1 MSTQVLWPRQDIP
14 QKDKTPEWYKLHA
27 NFAEHIVQNNSAV
40 NNKMN
45 QEYDSYN
52 GKSEAGSIKHIVSTY
67 GKQNKIQHVSY
78 KLSKTK
84 LDILDGEFLQMPING
99 TVKTINSS
107 AITEKTQKYEM
118 VTGASHAKEELMKMK
133 ASGVDVME
141 GMDIPDKEDKSAFAK
156 MNFND
161 KNESIMQIMH
171 HEITNE
177 IGYQAKLGNNFQD
190 AKITSRC
197 FGRVV
202 LNENNGDLDYEPI
215 DPRLRICVE
224 FDKDPFL
231 KKSPIMGAVK
241 KMPINTILTSYKLTD
256 IEREKLYSISKSPD
270 KYIQGIEFRKKYS
283 YVNGQLCA
291 DVMHFEWKSVKPKYS
306 MEVHNNSTELNF
318 VEQPTSIMQLDT
330 SDYEKNKET
339 YDEKIAK
346 GLAKGI
352 IVEWEEEMHE
362 MVRIGHDLD
371 IMMRP
376 KPFVMKDEDSGKI
389 VNFSYTGLVFNMVN
403 GETIS
408 MKDVCDT
415 FDMAYDEVM
424 YTIRKE
430 VNKVK
435 GKVIIYDRA
444 YLPKGQ
450 TVKGVLYN
458 MANDSFI
465 DINTAANG
473 NMSGLNAQP
482 GNMIKEIDLGMSNS
496 FAALLQFKNEI
507 KKELDDITGINNA
520 REGGAPASATVANN
534 QQNLQASR
542 TITAPLFYYMTKY
555 AEMVSLNLI
564 ETGKLVWGLYKPEKA
579 RSILGDEKYNFM
591 KATEELAF
599 QQYKYEI
606 VDPRWEQQIRERMRG
621 IAEISLNA
629 KEFRPMD
636 MLDLELAE
644 TLADAKAVLRNSWDA
659 INKARSEQGQQ
670 QMQADQQSQQ
680 ASQQAQ
686 MELMRENRE
695 DLQAAKIDE
704 IREKG
709 KVDLIIETAKSK
721 NLSILKKLEGEISN
735 NLQANNAG
743 Q

>member
-1 MSTQVLWPRQDIP
+1 MVSPSFPRQDIP
-14 QKDKTPEWYKLHA
+14 TKDKTAEWYKLHA
-27 NFAEHIVQNNSAV
+27 NFAEHIVNNNNSL
-40 NNKMN
+40 N
-45 QEYDSYN
+45 QIMDREYDSYN

-67 GKQNKIQHVSY
+67 GKQNKTTHISY

-99 TVKTINSS
+99 VVKTINSS
-107 AITEKTQKYEM
+107 AVTAKTAKYET
-118 VTGASHAKEELMKMK
+118 VLGAMHGKEELMKMK
-133 ASGVDVME
+133 ATGVDVME

-161 KNESIMQIMH
+161 KNESIMQIMLK
-171 HEITNE
+171 EISNE
-177 IGYQAKLGNNFQD
+177 IGFHGKLGNNFQD

-202 LNENNGDLDYEPI
+202 LNENTGDMDYNPI
-215 DPRLRICVE
+215 DPRRRICVE
-224 FDKDPFL
+224 FEKDPFL
-231 KKSPIMGAVK
+231 KKSPIMGARDK
-241 KMPINTILTSYKLTD
+241 TPINTILTSYKLTD
-256 IEREKLYSISKSPD
+256 LEREQLYTISKNPN
-270 KYIQGIEFRKKYS
+270 KYTTDTEYRGKYS
-283 YVNGQLCA
+283 FVNGQLCA

-306 MEVHNNSTELNF
+306 MEVHNDSTELNF
-318 VEQPTSIMQLDT
+318 VEQPTRIVQIDT
-330 SDYEKNKET
+330 TDYEKNKET

-346 GLAKGI
+346 GIAKGI

-403 GETIS
+403 GQTVS
-408 MKDVCDT
+408 MKDVCDA
-415 FDMAYDEVM
+415 FDVMYDEVM
-424 YTIRKE
+424 YTIKKE
-430 VNKVK
+430 VNKIK

-482 GNMIKEIDLGMSNS
+482 GNMIKEIDLGLSNS

-591 KATEELAF
+591 QATQDLAF
-599 QQYKYEI
+599 QSYKYEI

-644 TLADAKAVLRNSWDA
+644 TLADAKAVLRNSWSA
-659 INKARSEQGQQ
+659 INQARMQQGQQ
-670 QMQADQQSQQ
+670 QMQADQQN
-680 ASQQAQ
+680 QQAQ
-686 MELMRENRE
+686 QQAQFELMREDRE
-695 DLQAAKIDE
+695 DKQSAKLDEIAAK
-704 IREKG
+704 G
-709 KVDLIIETAKSK
+709 LADLAVKTMTDK
-721 NLSILKKLEGEISN
+721 NTFIQSQQDFRNG
-735 NLQANNAG
+735 QAQQSAT